1 MAIQKIPGRAI
12 KLGNDTI
19 GDVAYFDGT
28 TWQRLAIG
36 TVGEVLT
43 MNEAGTYPTWGT
55 TWQFQGD
62 YNGYSLGGNE
72 NNAPYNL
79 NFDVIERNS
88 YASDTNSVDVGDLT
102 SVKFA
107 IASSWKSMTHGY
119 AAGGYAHYNNP
130 GGGPGGVTSAYE
142 ATIEKFSFASSSNGV
157 DTADLTATWE
167 YGGGC
172 SSANNCYIAGG
183 SHSGTRTDT
192 INKFVKSS
200 EANAT
205 DIGDLVVPT
214 GPPFASSSTDHGY
227 LAGGTDSNG
236 PVPDA
241 AHNVIQ
247 RFSFASGTQN
257 ADDVGD
263 LNTATW
269 AGAAGSSLTHGYIAC
284 GYNHS
289 NQSSNRI
296 EKYSFASSAN
306 ATQIGTMTVARGNE
320 TLGGTSSTTHGYAAG
335 GIQPGVGTCTI
346 IDKYSFVTDANATD
360 VGDLTSRKTS
370 VSGTQN

>member
-1 MAIQKIPGRAI
+1 MATQKIPGRAI
-12 KLGNDTI
+12 KLGTDTT
-19 GDVAYFDGT
+19 GDVAYFDGSA
-28 TWQRLAIG
+28 WQRLAIG
-36 TVGEVLT
+36 TAGQQLT
-43 MNEAGTYPTWGT
+43 MNASGTFPTWGT
-55 TWQFQGD
+55 AWQFQGD

-79 NFDVIERNS
+79 PFDVIERHS

-102 SVKFA
+102 NVKQG

-130 GGGPGGVTSAYE
+130 GGPPDANYNV
-142 ATIEKFSFASSSNGV
+142 IEKFSFASSSNGV
-157 DTADLTATWE
+157 DTADLTATWSH
-167 YGGGC
+167 GGGC
-172 SSANNCYIAGG
+172 SSALNCYIAGG
-183 SHSGTRTDT
+183 NTPVGTRTDT
-192 INKFVKSS
+192 INKFVKST
-200 EANAT
+200 EVNAT
-205 DIGDLVVPT
+205 DIGDLVIPT
-214 GPPFASSSTDHGY
+214 GPPFASSSTDYGY
-227 LAGGTDSNG
+227 LAGGTDSTG

-257 ADDVGD
+257 AEDVGD

-289 NQSSNRI
+289 NGSSNRI

-306 ATQIGTMTVARGNE
+306 ATQIGTMTMARGNE
-320 TLGGTSSTTHGYAAG
+320 TLGGTSSTTHGYAMG
-335 GIQPGVGTCTI
+335 GIGYVGENGATQNI
-346 IDKYSFVTDANATD
+346 IDKYSFVTDGNGVD
-360 VGDLTSRKTS
+360 VGDLTVPKTNLG
-370 VSGTQN
+370 GTQE

>member
-12 KLGNDTI
+12 KLGTDTE
-19 GDVAYFDGT
+19 GDIAYFDGAA
-28 TWQRLAIG
+28 WQRLAIG
-36 TVGEVLT
+36 EIGEVLT
-43 MNEAGTYPTWGT
+43 MNEAGTFPTWGT
-55 TWQFQGD
+55 AWQFQGD
-62 YNGYSLGGNE
+62 YNGYSLGGNDGSVATF
-72 NNAPYNL
+72 N
-79 NFDVIERNS
+79 VIERNS
-88 YASDTNSVDVGDLT
+88 YASDTDSVDVGDLT
-102 SVKFA
+102 NVKLG

-119 AAGGYAHYNNP
+119 AAGGYADANYN
-130 GGGPGGVTSAYE
+130 V
-142 ATIEKFSFASSSNGV
+142 IEKFSFASSSNGV

-167 YGGGC
+167 FGGGC
-172 SSANNCYIAGG
+172 SSADNCYIAGG

-227 LAGGTDSNG
+227 LAGGSDSDG
-236 PVPDA
+236 PVPDG

-263 LNTATW
+263 LATITW

-320 TLGGTSSTTHGYAAG
+320 TLGGTSSTTHGYVAG

-346 IDKYSFVTDANATD
+346 IDKYSFVTDGNGTD
-360 VGDLTSRKTS
+360 VGDLTVAKTNLG
-370 VSGTQN
+370 GTQG

>member
-1 MAIQKIPGRAI
+1 MATQKIPGRAI
-12 KLGNDTI
+12 KLGSDTA

-28 TWQRLAIG
+28 AWQRLAIG
-36 TVGEVLT
+36 VSGEVLT
-43 MNEAGTYPTWGT
+43 MNEAGTFPTWGT
-55 TWQFQGD
+55 AWQFQGD
-62 YNGYSLGGNE
+62 YNGYALGGSE

-130 GGGPGGVTSAYE
+130 GGGPGGITNAYE
-142 ATIEKFSFASSSNGV
+142 STIEKFSFASSANGV
-157 DTADLTATWE
+157 DTADLTVNWE
-167 YGGGC
+167 YGSGH
-172 SSANNCYIAGG
+172 SSDLNCYITGG
-183 SHSGTRTDT
+183 GHSQGGRVDT
-192 INKFVKSS
+192 MNKFIKATEV
-200 EANAT
+200 NAT
-205 DIGDLVVPT
+205 DIGNLIT
-214 GPPFASSSTDHGY
+214 ATNLGFGSSSTDHGY
-227 LAGGTDSNG
+227 IAGGTDQAFPSQTET
-236 PVPDA
+236 
-241 AHNVIQ
+241 IQ

-284 GYNHS
+284 GYGHPAVT
-289 NQSSNRI
+289 SNRI
-296 EKYSFASSAN
+296 EKYAFASSSN

-320 TLGGTSSTTHGYAAG
+320 SLGGTSSTTHGYAMG
-335 GIQPGVGTCTI
+335 GIGSGSTTDI
-346 IDKYSFVTDANATD
+346 IDKYSFVTDGNGSD
-360 VGDLTSRKTS
+360 VGNLTVEKTN
-370 VSGTQN
+370 VAGTQE